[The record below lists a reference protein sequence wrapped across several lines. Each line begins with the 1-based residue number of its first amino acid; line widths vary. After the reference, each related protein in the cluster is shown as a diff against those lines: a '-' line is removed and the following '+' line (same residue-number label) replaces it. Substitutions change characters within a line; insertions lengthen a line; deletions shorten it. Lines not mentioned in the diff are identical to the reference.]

1 MGPYMQSFTCI
12 CLRPLKKNNKKPRL
26 QINGETKPLQC
37 PSHGWSVAS
46 ASTAWLRSGWRLCR
60 MTLRSLGLRFS
71 FCCWKED
78 WTQKTRLRRL
88 ITMDNTSLIEQS
100 AKGWENNLV
109 FGHTQPL
116 STWWVSHFFIQWIG
130 LKEICRKP
138 PYFIGKNHGFWLRM
152 FPQIQ
157 TISRCFRPFKETHP
171 GWRFRLQGLHAGRNW
186 WLWWAWGGPSL
197 GPGTDDPWND
207 LHQLW
212 VIIWLTLNNY
222 GMIKH
227 IHHMWLNM
235 NCD

>member
-46 ASTAWLRSGWRLCR
+46 ASTAWLHSGWRLCR

-88 ITMDNTSLIEQS
+88 ITMDNTSLI
-100 AKGWENNLV
+100 
-109 FGHTQPL
+109 
-116 STWWVSHFFIQWIG
+116 
-130 LKEICRKP
+130 
-138 PYFIGKNHGFWLRM
+138 
-152 FPQIQ
+152 
-157 TISRCFRPFKETHP
+157 
-171 GWRFRLQGLHAGRNW
+171 GLHAGRNW

-197 GPGTDDPWND
+197 GPGTADPWND

-222 GMIKH
+222 VMIKH